1 MIVRSE
7 NVDIKEQKMLQH
19 YKNIIENRTF
29 DEYDILGFLIFIRR
43 HLEDSQKYIRD
54 FADLIAHR
62 EREWGLAINCIKAAI
77 DNQYQTK
84 NGGKKVKDYHG
95 IDYSIWYLEWKELGL
110 KQNIVINDEIIQ
122 EITLCIFSLAQH
134 TKYDDKRNHAGK
146 MDLFQGKDNSLALA
160 TSENKSDSLFVC
172 FAKTPAFNFV
182 RKLSTGYLRKPVE
195 TVREKGKLRLRDEDG
210 YII

>member
-1 MIVRSE
+1 MVGGSE
-7 NVDIKEQKMLQH
+7 NMDIKEQKMLQH

-43 HLEDSQKYIRD
+43 HLENGQKYIRD

-62 EREWGLAINCIKAAI
+62 ERKWGLAVNCIKVAI
-77 DNQYQTK
+77 DNQYQTEDD
-84 NGGKKVKDYHG
+84 GKKVKDYHG
-95 IDYSIWYLEWKELGL
+95 MDYSIWSHEWKELGL
-110 KQNIVINDEIIQ
+110 KQNIVINDELIQ

-134 TKYDDKRNHAGK
+134 TKYDDKSNHAGK
-146 MDLFQGKDNSLALA
+146 MDLFQGQDNSLALT
-160 TSENKSDSLFVC
+160 TSENKPGSLFVC

-182 RKLSTGYLRKPVE
+182 RELSAGYLRKPVE
-195 TVREKGKLRLRDEDG
+195 TVREKGELRLMDEDG